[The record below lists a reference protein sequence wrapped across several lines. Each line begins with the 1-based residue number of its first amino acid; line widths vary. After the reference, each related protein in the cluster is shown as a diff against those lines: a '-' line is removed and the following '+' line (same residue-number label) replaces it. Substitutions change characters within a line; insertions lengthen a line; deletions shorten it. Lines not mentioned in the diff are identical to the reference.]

1 MTDSVEVGFWEQ
13 SGADRLIEALPSEFD
28 LADGMPN
35 TDVVLR
41 SVSGETVVSRLY
53 EAFRGGSGT
62 AVHLLGQLCG
72 ILVLCAVWKKYRTSI
87 RGDEDDLFSHCVTL
101 VLALT
106 GFGALIRLFSD
117 AADYFSSIHTSVT
130 AALTTLTA
138 LTAMRGAVQSAAVS
152 GMGMA
157 LFLSVMETVC
167 TAVLYPF
174 LRVCTGLSLASAVG
188 GGEGLSQ
195 ISGVLRKQ
203 FLWLIGA
210 VMMLLCAVLSYQTVL
225 ARASD
230 SVALRAVK
238 FSLSGVIPIIGG
250 AVGEA
255 ASTVAAGI
263 SLTAKTVGVLGIAA
277 VLWQIL
283 PTLCTVYLT
292 KLTFSISAAMASFL
306 GMTREG
312 TVLEECASLAGFLLA
327 VCCAS
332 AVMYVLMITL
342 CMNGGGTS

>member
-1 MTDSVEVGFWEQ
+1 MSDSADGMFWQQ
-13 SGADRLIEALPSEFD
+13 SGADRMIAALPTEFD

-35 TDVVLR
+35 TDAVLR
-41 SVSGETVVSRLY
+41 LVSGESILSRLY
-53 EAFRGGSGT
+53 EAFRGGSVG
-62 AVHLLGQLCG
+62 AISLLGQLCG
-72 ILVLCAVWKKYRTSI
+72 VLVLCAVWKKYRTSI
-87 RGDEDDLFSHCVTL
+87 RGDEDDLFSYCVTL
-101 VLALT
+101 VLTLI
-106 GFGALIRLFSD
+106 GFGALIQLFAD
-117 AADYFSSIHTSVT
+117 AASYFSSIHTAVT
-130 AALTTLTA
+130 AALTTLTV
-138 LTAMRGAVQSAAVS
+138 LSAMRGTVQTAAVS
-152 GMGMA
+152 GIGMA

-167 TAVLYPF
+167 TGVLFPF
-174 LRVCTGLSLASAVG
+174 LRACTGLSMASAVG
-188 GGEGLSQ
+188 GGEGLNQ
-195 ISGVLRKQ
+195 ISGLLRKQ

-255 ASTVAAGI
+255 TSTVAAGI

-292 KLTFSISAAMASFL
+292 KLAFALSGSMASFL

-312 TVLEECASLAGFLLA
+312 AVLGECASLIGFLLS

-332 AVMYVLMITL
+332 AILYVLMITL
-342 CMNGGGTS
+342 CMNGGG

>member
-1 MTDSVEVGFWEQ
+1 MTDSVETRFWEQ
-13 SGADRLIEALPSEFD
+13 SGADRLMEALPSEFHMT
-28 LADGMPN
+28 DGMP
-35 TDVVLR
+35 DMDAVLR
-41 SVSGETVVSRLY
+41 SVSGEAVLSRLY
-53 EAFRGGSGT
+53 EAFRNGSGS

-72 ILVLCAVWKKYRTSI
+72 VLVLCAVWKKYRMSV
-87 RGDEDDLFSHCVTL
+87 RGDDDDLFSHCVTL
-101 VLALT
+101 VLALIS
-106 GFGALIRLFSD
+106 FGTLIRLFAE
-117 AADYFSSIHTSVT
+117 AAAYFSSIHTSVT
-130 AALTTLTA
+130 AALTTLIV
-138 LTAMRGAVQSAAVS
+138 LSAMRGAVQSATVS

-167 TAVLYPF
+167 TGVLFPF

-188 GGEGLSQ
+188 DGEGLAQ
-195 ISGVLRKQ
+195 ISGLLRKQ
-203 FLWLIGA
+203 FLWMIGA
-210 VMMLLCAVLSYQTVL
+210 VMMLLSAVLSYQTVL

-238 FSLSGVIPIIGG
+238 FSLSGVVPIIGG

-255 ASTVAAGI
+255 TSTVAAGI

-283 PTLCTVYLT
+283 PTLCAVYLT
-292 KLTFSISAAMASFL
+292 KLAFSLSVSVASFL

-312 TVLEECASLAGFLLA
+312 TVLEECVSLVGFLLA

-332 AVMYVLMITL
+332 AVFYVLMITL